1 APSCPSCKAFFRRVV
16 IKNKV
21 LLGCLR
27 FGLCASKVSHAPC
40 RYCRY
45 DRCVKGGMD
54 QLLVNYPE
62 LFTKS
67 SKGPSSKDDSEI
79 MHAAPYE
86 PTTMSLI
93 PLEII
98 IKNRIIMELPN
109 FDYCTYK
116 LWPFQDLVYAIE
128 FIKALPVYQLM
139 HADSKR
145 TLLASSLLCA
155 DFTAAFYSYSHNSVR
170 TFYPD
175 GSVMTWSKEIQLQSP
190 GSVRIQTKLIAAM
203 REVDLDT
210 REYSLLKMI
219 IVCNPSTSLP
229 HSDTIRSK
237 PISVLDNLHPSDATA
252 LRHERERLEMYL
264 PVGLSGCS
272 TTLFSYVLARRDVGQ
287 APGYYARILAIVE
300 IASRLNT
307 WQKSQH
313 ILAMAMGLYKSPAPF
328 VQTIFHSQ

>member
-1 APSCPSCKAFFRRVV
+1 MAFRQGTAPFKEAM
-16 IKNKV
+16 
-21 LLGCLR
+21 
-27 FGLCASKVSHAPC
+27 SHAPC

-93 PLEII
+93 PLE
-98 IKNRIIMELPN
+98 
-109 FDYCTYK
+109 
-116 LWPFQDLVYAIE
+116 DLVYAIE

-139 HADSKR
+139 HADSK
-145 TLLASSLLCA
+145 
-155 DFTAAFYSYSHNSVR
+155 
-170 TFYPD
+170 
-175 GSVMTWSKEIQLQSP
+175 
-190 GSVRIQTKLIAAM
+190 
-203 REVDLDT
+203 VDLDT

-219 IVCNPSTSLP
+219 IVCNPM
-229 HSDTIRSK
+229 
-237 PISVLDNLHPSDATA
+237 LDNLHPSDATA
-252 LRHERERLEMYL
+252 LRHERER
-264 PVGLSGCS
+264 CC

-313 ILAMAMGLYKSPAPF
+313 ILAMAMGLYKNLN
-328 VQTIFHSQ
+328 VQCEVIIGWH